1 MPSQV
6 NVDSYQVGVFIQQI
20 NENVAQLEQQIPKT
34 EQAFD
39 TVAQS
44 WKDEQFTKFKNRFDE
59 DMQMIKP
66 LCTALHNYED
76 LLANYKSKLDRYVTF

>member
-6 NVDSYQVGVFIQQI
+6 IVDSEQVGRFIQQI

-44 WKDEQFTKFKNRFDE
+44 WKDEQFTKFKNKFEE
-59 DMQMIKP
+59 DMRMIKP
-66 LCTALHNYED
+66 LCNALHNYED
-76 LLANYKSKLDRYVTF
+76 LLSNYKQKLDRYVTF